1 VSVPF
6 AGGRVRAYLEFVA
19 AILYFFVARSFA
31 QHLAARFATDLW
43 TALAEQ
49 AFLALLLVMGY
60 AAFGSLFDRQKNSI
74 AGQGLPLRPGWPR
87 EAGIGLA
94 IGWTAVV
101 LCILPLTMVGG
112 IAVVLSTDRSSW
124 GWLLADAAFFALAA
138 LAEEVAFRGYGFQR
152 FEQVVGSHGA
162 ALGFALFYAI
172 VQALQ
177 PGSSKVSIAVSI
189 VFSLLLSMTYVR
201 TRALWMSW
209 GFNFAWKAT
218 RALIFGLAVSGV
230 NSHSS
235 VVEGDPMGPF
245 WLTGGGYGLDGS
257 RLAFVILFLAF
268 PVVYRLTRDLDFVHN
283 ALVIV
288 PGGVAVDLDAAARRQ
303 HESAMGPANPESE
316 PAAPSLIQ
324 ILPAASPPS
333 SSRPASETSMG
344 SGDSH

>member
-1 VSVPF
+1 MSVPF

-101 LCILPLTMVGG
+101 LCVLPLTMMGG

-209 GFNFAWKAT
+209 GLNFAWKAT

-257 RLAFVILFLAF
+257 RLAFMILFLAF

-283 ALVIV
+283 APVIV

-303 HESAMGPANPESE
+303 HESAMGPADPESE